1 MTTLQFLGAAGTVT
15 GSKYL
20 LETGGYRA
28 LVDCGLF
35 QGLKE
40 LRLRNWTPLPI
51 NPASVNSVL
60 LTHAHIDHSGY
71 LPRLVRDGFDGTV
84 YATRATKALLEILLP
99 DSARLQEEDA
109 AYANRHHYSKHKP
122 ALPLYTEK
130 DAHAALK
137 QIEGV
142 DYDED
147 VRLGKHLHARF
158 VTAGHILGSS
168 FISVELTE
176 PNCAPIKVLFS
187 GDIGRYDEPI
197 LNDPAPVDEADY
209 LLVESTYGDRL
220 HERADP
226 KDRDR
231 KSVV

>member
-20 LETGGYRA
+20 LETGGYRL

-51 NPASVNSVL
+51 HPASVNSVL

-71 LPRLVRDGFDGTV
+71 LPRFVRDGFDGTV

-130 DAHAALK
+130 DARAALK
-137 QIEGV
+137 LVEGV
-142 DYDED
+142 DYGED
-147 VRLGKHLHARF
+147 VRLGKHLRARF
-158 VTAGHILGSS
+158 IT
-168 FISVELTE
+168 
-176 PNCAPIKVLFS
+176 
-187 GDIGRYDEPI
+187 
-197 LNDPAPVDEADY
+197 
-209 LLVESTYGDRL
+209 
-220 HERADP
+220 
-226 KDRDR
+226 
-231 KSVV
+231 